1 MYLVWSWYL
10 ALIANLLI
18 CLFQICSKIETK
30 DVHVDICS
38 ILITH
43 LKEYKKALKRHEKA
57 QNNTIEYHYKKSH
70 PIFTSVDKRY
80 TCADHCTNLLRVILK
95 ELVPW
100 ELWDTP
106 HSELL
111 VRVLAKKLDNSIENT
126 LANPVW
132 LNDKLMSLLE
142 IKHNDTFTN
151 VKDMDKPQEDINKQ
165 PEPGIKTEEIKL
177 EQEVQEIKKEV
188 IEPLEIIND
197 IDIPKLETT
206 TIESALSTL
215 IIKSTAPILHRPI
228 NEIFD
233 VSMNGEEAEE
243 RVDGTEV
250 TKSEPVDIKTSP
262 VMRQRRGRQGRN
274 EVKIYDRIIE
284 GKLAKLFTAI

>member
-1 MYLVWSWYL
+1 M
-10 ALIANLLI
+10 
-18 CLFQICSKIETK
+18 
-30 DVHVDICS
+30 HVDICS
-38 ILITH
+38 VLITH
-43 LKEYKKALKRHEKA
+43 LKEYKKALKRYEKT

-70 PIFTSVDKRY
+70 AIFTSVDKKY
-80 TCADHCTNLLRVILK
+80 TSADHCTNLLRVILK

-111 VRVLAKKLDNSIENT
+111 VRVLAKKLDNIIENT

-132 LNDKLMSLLE
+132 LNDKLISLLTN
-142 IKHNDTFTN
+142 KGDNTSTN
-151 VKDMDKPQEDINKQ
+151 VKDMDKPQEVINKSS
-165 PEPGIKTEEIKL
+165 EPVIKTEETKA
-177 EQEVQEIKKEV
+177 EQEVKEMKLEV
-188 IEPLEIIND
+188 TEQMEIIND
-197 IDIPKLETT
+197 KDIPKLETT

-215 IIKSTAPILHRPI
+215 ITKSTAPILQRPI

-243 RVDGTEV
+243 IVDGTEV
-250 TKSEPVDIKTSP
+250 VKSEPVDIKTSP

-284 GKLAKLFTAI
+284 GKLTNLFFTSYSTVPNLNILRLPRHILRSLYLKQP